1 MTDIIMAYPLNVGK
15 ARAGEESPVLQE
27 QLHSIQFNI
36 ITREL
41 SRQGAAAGARGTSE
55 VVEGSENRVSFE
67 DGGANAILQAGTVAG
82 AVAAVTAGIANPV
95 KTFFTA
101 LGAGAAAKVTGTS
114 IDDVA
119 EGLRKV
125 TEAAT
130 ITNRR
135 RRTNKVIRLYI
146 PASPREQYG
155 ANWSEIDMGLAAA
168 FAEKGTSIIDDI
180 AAAATTSGPARDRA
194 IRTLAG
200 VTNITSA
207 AGFDFRL
214 QDIMELGSGKVAN
227 PNKAALFK
235 SMNFRSFQYSFKFA
249 PKSQA
254 ELDASRDIIN
264 EFRMNMHPERSDRF
278 FLQYPSEFQITYQ
291 YAGKESKW
299 LTKIADCALVDMT
312 VDYGAGGAFT
322 TIQGTEGAP
331 SEITMTLQF
340 KELEILTAEH
350 FMSEEM
356 IATDIADIAA
366 AVAEALPT
374 QTEIDRLAAEGDPI
388 VQIVQE
394 L

>member
-41 SRQGAAAGARGTSE
+41 SRQGAAAGARGTST
-55 VVEGSENRVSFE
+55 VVEGGSENRVSFE

-168 FAEKGTSIIDDI
+168 FAEKGTSVIDDI

-356 IATDIADIAA
+356 LAKDIADIAA
-366 AVAEALPT
+366 AVAEAEPT
-374 QTEIDRLAAEGDPI
+374 QAEKDRLAAEAANVKGDG
-388 VQIVQE
+388 

>member
-1 MTDIIMAYPLNVGK
+1 MTSIIMAYPLNVGK
-15 ARAGEESPVLQE
+15 ARTGDESPALQE
-27 QLHSIQFNI
+27 QLHSIQFSI

-41 SRQGAAAGARGTSE
+41 SRQGAAAGARGTMSDLAPRSE
-55 VVEGSENRVSFE
+55 NSPGNRVSFE

-82 AVAAVTAGIANPV
+82 GVAAVTAGIANPV

-101 LGAGAAAKVTGTS
+101 LGAGGVALATGTS
-114 IDDVA
+114 ADDVT

-168 FAEKGTSIIDDI
+168 FAEKGTSVIDDI

-200 VTNITSA
+200 VTNITAA

-254 ELDASRDIIN
+254 ELDASYDIIN

-322 TIQGTEGAP
+322 TIQRTEGAP

-340 KELEILTAEH
+340 KELEVLTAEH
-350 FMSEEM
+350 FMTEEM
-356 IATDIADIAA
+356 IATDLADIAA
-366 AVAEALPT
+366 AVAEKEAE
-374 QTEIDRLAAEGDPI
+374 QVEQDRLAADAANI
-388 VQIVQE
+388 N
-394 L
+394 